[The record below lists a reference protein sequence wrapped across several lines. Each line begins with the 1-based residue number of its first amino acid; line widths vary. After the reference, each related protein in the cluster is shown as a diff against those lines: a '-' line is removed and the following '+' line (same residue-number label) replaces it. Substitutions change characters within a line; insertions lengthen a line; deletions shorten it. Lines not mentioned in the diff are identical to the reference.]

1 MRGRLVAFG
10 GCAAL
15 ILAAVLAGT
24 QLAGAQPAGA
34 APSAAAE
41 TGAAQWVPEAAVYGV
56 SQPVTIPVTMDDGVV
71 LSTQVIYPTIPS
83 TGAQAPGKFPV
94 LLTQNPYGTAQSP
107 VAAGD
112 YYVQRGYIYV
122 AASIRGT
129 GASGGQLSWFGQ
141 RQGEDGAELV
151 SWAARTLAGSDGKVG
166 LDGCSYLGVDQW
178 FTAAAVGRNSAL
190 KAIAPFCTD
199 SDFYD
204 DLTAD
209 GGIPTP
215 FVAGIGHAEPRG
227 PQDNPATDPQSVTV
241 AQEADGGPRSYDNAY
256 WQALDAQNLVPR
268 IVANGI
274 PALTE
279 AGWLDL
285 FPGGNLGD
293 YVAAQNAY
301 FHRPL
306 TAPVTAG
313 EPVTGRYQAIV
324 GPWTHG
330 ENVTGPV
337 LDALKLEWFDTWLKG
352 EPTGLAD
359 TAAPLHIFENN
370 ASQWVDTAAWPPSRA
385 TQTYYLGDTS
395 LTASRP
401 AGKDSAGKDS
411 AGKGSAGKDSA
422 GKDSASASDSLAWA
436 AASAAT
442 TLTYTSAPLTSS
454 AVLDG
459 PSDVTIYASSTVPET
474 EITATLNIVAP
485 DGTVTKQAD
494 GVLLGSQREL
504 DPLTSWYGTG
514 QALLQ
519 PSHPFT
525 MASQQ
530 PVAPGRITRFDIGL
544 LANFTE
550 IPAGYRIQL
559 VLNSQPPANFHS
571 VLAPT
576 PQELA
581 NLAGGVYTIE
591 RSSVAASFIDL
602 PLTSPGQFTASPVD
616 WGPSS

>member
-1 MRGRLVAFG
+1 VRGRLVTLG

-24 QLAGAQPAGA
+24 QAAGA
-34 APSAAAE
+34 AAQQTAQQTARQ
-41 TGAAQWVPEAAVYGV
+41 AAQWQPEAPVYGV

-71 LSTQVIYPTIPS
+71 LSTQVIYPTTPG
-83 TGAQAPGKFPV
+83 TGALAPGKFPV

-151 SWAARTLAGSDGKVG
+151 SWAARTLAGSDGEVG

-178 FTAAAVGRNSAL
+178 YTAAAVGRNSAL

-215 FVAGIGHAEPRG
+215 FVAGIGHGEPRG

-256 WQALDAQNLVPR
+256 WQALDAQNLMPR

-352 EPTGLAD
+352 EPTGMAA
-359 TAAPLHIFENN
+359 TSAPLHIFENN
-370 ASQWVDTAAWPPSRA
+370 ASQWVDTAAWPPSPA

-401 AGKDSAGKDS
+401 AGKG
-411 AGKGSAGKDSA
+411 
-422 GKDSASASDSLAWA
+422 SDSLAWA
-436 AASAAT
+436 AASTAS
-442 TLTYTSAPLTSS
+442 TLTYTSAPLASS
-454 AVLDG
+454 EVLDG
-459 PSDVTIYASSTVPET
+459 PSDVTIYASSTAPET

-494 GVLLGSQREL
+494 GVLLGSQREI
-504 DPLTSWYGTG
+504 DPLTSWYGASWYG
-514 QALLQ
+514 ASGYGASWSGAGHALLQ

-530 PVAPGRITRFDIGL
+530 PVVPGQITRFDIGL

-550 IPAGYRIQL
+550 IPAGDKIQL

-591 RSSVAASFIDL
+591 RSFGAASFIDL